1 MRHLQALAGTA
12 ANISATG
19 TGELESNIGIPTTR
33 QNEGLRHTFKQ
44 RGRTVVAATCV
55 MLGFAGL
62 HAQVTPSAQPVAPP
76 PSPAIATAPAAAKQP
91 PVRDALNLPEAPAP
105 QTASPIVANALSAVK
120 PLDLGHGTTTP
131 VSTGAPLQLSLDD
144 AVRLGLEH
152 NLTISVDLQQQR
164 QVRGLQLTAFNALI
178 PSLTARAQ
186 TNTEEINLAAMGF
199 KPATLVGLLPPGV
212 TINTIVKVNTT
223 SAQMNLEQQ
232 LFNLPAFEVYRAAK
246 ATAEYA
252 HWNALLDRGTI
263 VTDVASQYLRVLSDT
278 ATINNAQSQLASDR
292 ELERQAQAK
301 RDAGVGT
308 NLDLIRARVERQNR
322 EQELIAANSQFEKDK
337 IQLNRLMGL
346 AADQPLQ
353 LTDAVPFHE
362 LEALPLETARQVAY
376 KRRKDL
382 LSLEAQLRAAQLQRR
397 AIRYERLPALKLSG
411 YYGVLGETRGLYH
424 GVFVAQG
431 GVDFPIFLEAR
442 IRGDVEVVDAQLTSL
457 QSQRNSLKA
466 DIEQQI
472 RSAMLDVNTSNELV
486 KDATSNVN
494 LAAAA
499 LSDSQQRY
507 RAGIDDTLPVVR
519 AQATLANAQA
529 QLVSAL
535 YQFNSNKL
543 QLAQNT
549 GVVESQYDSY
559 LGE

>member
-1 MRHLQALAGTA
+1 M
-12 ANISATG
+12 
-19 TGELESNIGIPTTR
+19 ESNERILTKR
-33 QNEGLRHTFKQ
+33 LNEGLRHTFKQ
-44 RGRTVVAATCV
+44 RRQTAAAAMCV
-55 MLGFAGL
+55 MLGFARL
-62 HAQVTPSAQPVAPP
+62 HAQVTPVAPP
-76 PSPAIATAPAAAKQP
+76 PTPAITTAPAPSKQP
-91 PVRDALNLPEAPAP
+91 PISDSLNLPEAPAP
-105 QTASPIVANALSAVK
+105 QTASPAVLNALSAAK
-120 PLDLGHGTTTP
+120 PMDLGHGTTTP

-164 QVRGLQLTAFNALI
+164 QVAGLQLTAFNALI

-199 KPATLVGLLPPGV
+199 KPSTLTGLLPPGV
-212 TINTIVKVNTT
+212 TIGTIVKVDTT
-223 SAQMNLEQQ
+223 SAQMNLDQQ

-246 ATAEYA
+246 ATADVA
-252 HWNALLDRGTI
+252 HWNSLLDRGTI
-263 VTDVASQYLRVLSDT
+263 VSDVASEYLRVLSDT
-278 ATINNAQSQLASDR
+278 ATITNAQSQLASDR

-301 RDAGVGT
+301 KDAGVGT
-308 NLDLIRARVERQNR
+308 NLDLIRARVERQTR
-322 EQELIAANSQFEKDK
+322 EQELIANTSQFEKDK

-362 LEALPLETARQVAY
+362 LEALPLETAKQVAY

-397 AIRYERLPALKLSG
+397 AIHYERLPVVKLSG
-411 YYGVLGETRGLYH
+411 YYGVLGQTQGLYH

-442 IRGDVEVVDAQLTSL
+442 IRGDVEVADAQVTSL
-457 QSQRNSLKA
+457 QSQRNSLRS

-472 RSAMLDVNTSNELV
+472 RSSMLDVNTSNELV
-486 KDATSNVN
+486 RDATSNVN

-535 YQFNSNKL
+535 YQFNTNKL
-543 QLAQNT
+543 QLARNT
-549 GVVESQYDSY
+549 GVVESQYDTY
-559 LGE
+559 LGQ